1 MKKLCVTVCMHAC
14 MDVCMY
20 VWMHRCMDV
29 WMDGWMDPCMHVC
42 MYAGMHV
49 CMYSYVLT
57 KRCPTQKKNDK
68 KRKNDGRTKV
78 TSVLNAMASSQIIEK
93 TLKKSNV
100 KTYPFKRVAMKLRK
114 QVLIANDGMQVN
126 GLA

>member
-1 MKKLCVTVCMHAC
+1 
-14 MDVCMY
+14 MDASVYGC
-20 VWMHRCMDV
+20 
-29 WMDGWMDPCMHVC
+29 MDGWMDGSMYACMHVC
-42 MYAGMHV
+42 RYACMHV
-49 CMYSYVLT
+49 LVCVDKTM
-57 KRCPTQKKNDK
+57 PHPKKNDK

-100 KTYPFKRVAMKLRK
+100 KTYPFKRVALKLRK

>member
-1 MKKLCVTVCMHAC
+1 MQ
-14 MDVCMY
+14 
-20 VWMHRCMDV
+20 
-29 WMDGWMDPCMHVC
+29 VC
-42 MYAGMHV
+42 MYACTRM
-49 CMYSYVLT
+49 CWQNDA
-57 KRCPTQKKNDK
+57 PPKKNDK

>member
-1 MKKLCVTVCMHAC
+1 MKNLCVTVCMHAC

-29 WMDGWMDPCMHVC
+29 WMDGS

-49 CMYSYVLT
+49 CMYSYVWT
-57 KRCPTQKKNDK
+57 KRCPTQKKTIRNAK
-68 KRKNDGRTKV
+68 TMAEPRV
-78 TSVLNAMASSQIIEK
+78 TSVLNVMASSQIIEK
-93 TLKKSNV
+93 TRKKNNV

>member
-1 MKKLCVTVCMHAC
+1 MLAW

-20 VWMHRCMDV
+20 GCIGV
-29 WMDGWMDPCMHVC
+29 WMDGWMDGSMYACMQVC
-42 MYAGMHV
+42 MYACTRMCGQNDA
-49 CMYSYVLT
+49 
-57 KRCPTQKKNDK
+57 PPKKKDK
-68 KRKNDGRTKV
+68 KRKNDGRTKGNISFERNGQF
-78 TSVLNAMASSQIIEK
+78 TNYRK
-93 TLKKSNV
+93 TRKKNNV